1 MRETLSCY
9 PTKLGSAGPMRS
21 KAKQLTLDS
30 EDEKNSVSH
39 KVPSIGSSKEN
50 GQLILQRPELPDG
63 FWGSPCFKTRAS
75 LVAQMVN
82 NLLAMQETRV

>member
-63 FWGSPCFKTRAS
+63 FWGSPCFKDKGFPGGS
-75 LVAQMVN
+75 DGK
-82 NLLAMQETRV
+82 

>member
-50 GQLILQRPELPDG
+50 GQLILQRPELPDD
-63 FWGSPCFKTRAS
+63 FQERIFKDRIWGEGCSSWTS
-75 LVAQMVN
+75 L
-82 NLLAMQETRV
+82 

>member
-1 MRETLSCY
+1 
-9 PTKLGSAGPMRS
+9 MRS
-21 KAKQLTLDS
+21 KAKQLTLGS
-30 EDEKNSVSH
+30 EDEKYSVSH

-63 FWGSPCFKTRAS
+63 FWGRVLKTRAS

-82 NLLAMQETRV
+82 NLQCRRPGFDPWIRKIP